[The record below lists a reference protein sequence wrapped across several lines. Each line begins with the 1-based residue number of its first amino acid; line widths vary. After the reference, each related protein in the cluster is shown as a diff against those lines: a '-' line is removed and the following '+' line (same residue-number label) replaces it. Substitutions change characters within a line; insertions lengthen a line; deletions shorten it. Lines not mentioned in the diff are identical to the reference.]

1 MSNRQPI
8 ETWIVQVHRTIADP
22 IVPTVRRQGRR
33 SLPSVQAPDYVR
45 EYLNLAPGTAR
56 MQGLDFDDLIKPLD
70 ESDNQDDTGIRKIT
84 IEGKAASSGRPYA
97 AWLTVHIKNPH
108 YQPPRPKLTV
118 KEHGPLIR
126 DFNGLCQFFGAEGP
140 RFLNHRIYKAT
151 DCGASIS
158 VYLKDGTTVHNGDPR
173 WDTLTGAEKIHGFTI
188 QTIVEGSDAEV
199 NSDLFCLPCTQAEV
213 TGWIA
218 DMEAQADELW
228 KAANEGEDEDTD
240 Q

>member
-1 MSNRQPI
+1 MSTKQPI
-8 ETWIVQVHRTIADP
+8 ETWIVCVHRTLGDP
-22 IVPTVRRQGRR
+22 VAPYVRRMGRKLVP
-33 SLPSVQAPDYVR
+33 SLQAPAYVR

-70 ESDNQDDTGIRKIT
+70 ESDTQDDTGIRKVT
-84 IEGKAASSGRPYA
+84 IEKRAAATGRPYA

-126 DFNGLCQFFGAEGP
+126 DFKGLLGFFYADNP
-140 RFLNHRIYKAT
+140 RVLNKKIYKQT

-173 WDTLTGAEKIHGFTI
+173 WDTLTGDEKIDGFTI

-199 NSDLFCLPCTQAEV
+199 NSELFHVPCTQAEV

-228 KAANEGEDEDTD
+228 KEANEREDEA
-240 Q
+240 QE